1 MILNVFGSTERTRQ
15 HWDARVASPVITLF
29 GSTELDLRYAELG
42 EGETEIVVVSAFGS
56 VDITVPDDLPVM
68 VGGMSVLGGR
78 NAFGQSSSGVA
89 HGTDTASPD
98 YHGATGRRL
107 RLSIFTALGDA
118 NVRRAPAIAMTV

>member
-1 MILNVFGSTERTRQ
+1 MILNVFGSTERGGR

-56 VDITVPDDLPVM
+56 VDITVPDDLPVL
-68 VGGMSVLGGR
+68 VAGMSLLGNRTALGE
-78 NAFGQSSSGVA
+78 SSSGIA

-98 YHGATGRRL
+98 FHGAPGRRL
-107 RLSIFTALGDA
+107 RLSIFAALGDA
-118 NVRRAPAIAMTV
+118 NVRRATAIGMTV